1 MHKTGKTSL
10 VITWEKT
17 STSSQVTEHY
27 FKEFGAEYGMPVG
40 NKIREKLRKL
50 KLGSGFPS
58 EIVMKVG
65 NLEG

>member
-1 MHKTGKTSL
+1 L
-10 VITWEKT
+10 F
-17 STSSQVTEHY
+17 ST

-58 EIVMKVG
+58 EIVMKVST
-65 NLEG
+65 LEG